1 MNQLRCI
8 KNLCIYGNNKEPNT
22 KNRLDSAEKKKKM
35 SVQAEIGI
43 LDHVDGS
50 SEFVSQDTKVIC
62 SVTGP
67 IEPKARQEL
76 PTQLALEIIVRP
88 AKGVATTR
96 EKVLEDKLRA
106 VLTPLITRHCY
117 PRQLCQITCQI
128 LESGEDEA
136 EFSLRELSCCINAA
150 FLALVDA
157 GIALNSMCASIPIA
171 IIKDTSDII
180 VDPTAEQLK
189 ISLSVHTLALEFV
202 NGGKVVKNVLL
213 LDSNGDFNEDQ
224 LFSLLELGEQKCQE
238 LVTNIRRIIQENI
251 SPRLVV

>member
-1 MNQLRCI
+1 
-8 KNLCIYGNNKEPNT
+8 
-22 KNRLDSAEKKKKM
+22 M

-106 VLTPLITRHCY
+106 VLTPLITRYCY

-238 LVTNIRRIIQENI
+238 LVTNIRRIIQDNI

>member
-1 MNQLRCI
+1 
-8 KNLCIYGNNKEPNT
+8 
-22 KNRLDSAEKKKKM
+22 M

-88 AKGVATTR
+88 AKGWPQQ

-238 LVTNIRRIIQENI
+238 LVTNIRRIIQDNI